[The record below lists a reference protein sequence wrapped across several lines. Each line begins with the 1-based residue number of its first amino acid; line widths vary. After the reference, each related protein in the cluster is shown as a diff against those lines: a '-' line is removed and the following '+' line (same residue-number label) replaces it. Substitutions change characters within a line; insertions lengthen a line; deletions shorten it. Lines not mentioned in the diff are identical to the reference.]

1 MQGFATPVRRK
12 RPEGGR
18 FRGGGRDRFRGWLSP
33 RPTAGACLRT
43 GLARGNRQG
52 KRSAREPT
60 QTMSLSL
67 TARGGH
73 GGIGK
78 SHPGAW
84 VGSGSDDPN
93 GVRVGEKRRLTSL
106 DPLAVRGEQR
116 VRRRSS
122 LPPLALQGSQE
133 EKVRQAQRARAE
145 RTTRPA
151 GALPSGPVSDACPLR
166 R

>member
-1 MQGFATPVRRK
+1 MQPRRGENDPKEEGFGEGVVIGFVDGSRPALP
-12 RPEGGR
+12 PEGVFEPGWQEEKARQAQRARANSDDVLIAYSTGR
-18 FRGGGRDRFRGWLSP
+18 TRR
-33 RPTAGACLRT
+33 
-43 GLARGNRQG
+43 NR
-52 KRSAREPT
+52 KAP
-60 QTMSLSL
+60 
-67 TARGGH
+67 
-73 GGIGK
+73 
-78 SHPGAW
+78 PGAW
-84 VGSGSDDPN
+84 VGAGFDDPN

-116 VRRRSS
+116 VRRGSS